1 VSIFRRRKRHQ
12 HGAVPAGGNP
22 MRCREFVEVITGYL
36 EETLPETDR
45 ARFEEH
51 LAGCPHCTAYLA
63 QMRTTLRL
71 TGRITEEDIPDD
83 TREDLLRVFREWQ
96 SA

>member
-1 VSIFRRRKRHQ
+1 MSIFRRRKRHQ

-22 MRCREFVEVITGYL
+22 MPCREFVEVVTAYL
-36 EETLPETDR
+36 EGTLPEPDQ
-45 ARFEEH
+45 ARFEAH
-51 LAGCPHCTAYLA
+51 LAVCPHCTAYLD
-63 QMRTTLRL
+63 QMRTTLHL
-71 TGRITEEDIPDD
+71 TGRLTEEDIPDD